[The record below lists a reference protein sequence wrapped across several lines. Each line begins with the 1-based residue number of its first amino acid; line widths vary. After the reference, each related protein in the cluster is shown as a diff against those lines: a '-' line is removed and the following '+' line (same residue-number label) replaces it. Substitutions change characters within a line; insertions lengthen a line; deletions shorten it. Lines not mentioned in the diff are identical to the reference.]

1 VAYGAG
7 VTAVIQL
14 LALLAY
20 GELKAFDRLAADA
33 QLAPDLRR
41 RAVLCEMAAAE
52 IANYR
57 RLVDRI
63 EVLGADPE
71 SIMRPFVPALD
82 AYHEQTEPSDWLEA
96 LTKAYVGDGLADDF
110 YTEIARYLASPDRE
124 LVLEVLHDDR
134 YAEFAAAEIR
144 TAVAADPRV
153 ASKLSMWGRR
163 LMGESLSQAQRVAGE
178 RPELL
183 TLLAQAP
190 EGIPPIEVNEL
201 FRRITQAHSA
211 RMNAA
216 GLNN

>member
-1 VAYGAG
+1 M
-7 VTAVIQL
+7 TALIQL

-33 QLAPDLRR
+33 HLAPDLRR
-41 RAVLCEMAAAE
+41 RAVLCEMAASE

-63 EVLGADPE
+63 SGLGGDPE
-71 SIMRPFVPALD
+71 PIMQDFAGALD
-82 AYHEQTEPSDWLEA
+82 AYHEQTEPGDWMEA

-110 YTEIARYLASPDRE
+110 YTEIARFLASPDRE

-134 YAEFAAAEIR
+134 YAEFAATEIR
-144 TAVAADPRV
+144 AAVAEDPRV

-183 TLLAQAP
+183 TLLTQAP
-190 EGIPPIEVNEL
+190 EGVTPIGINEL